1 MAFVLFLCKCKTGFQ
16 VKDRYEKLYSSYT
29 PRVSSSFSLVYNQE
43 VNLPEENAIVVTK
56 LEKEE
61 TIPPTSAAVVVTTTE
76 STTTVE
82 TVEERAETVETVETA
97 TESTT
102 TVETA
107 TESPIQTEKVATEGE
122 EESNLDSLER
132 QDSNVNIAMARVR
145 MPTYDN
151 SLSWDHMSSLYA

>member
-29 PRVSSSFSLVYNQE
+29 SRVSSSFSLVYNQE

-76 STTTVE
+76 STTTVAAATE
-82 TVEERAETVETVETA
+82 SAAIVIGT

>member
-29 PRVSSSFSLVYNQE
+29 PRISSSFSLVYNQE

-61 TIPPTSAAVVVTTTE
+61 TIPPTSAAIVIGT
-76 STTTVE
+76 
-82 TVEERAETVETVETA
+82 

-107 TESPIQTEKVATEGE
+107 TESPIQTEKVATEGEEVEVVEEE